1 MTQNS
6 SPSTNPIETRHFG
19 VAERGK
25 MYSLEGNYKEALR
38 HYREAIRMSHRDAD
52 SEIFFQHYSQC
63 VMEALELSG
72 AHDEVIAYCDT
83 FLDFLDEKLDE
94 NNSNA
99 PLLTKYYATILER
112 QAIQFLL
119 KNEKS
124 EAIELLKLAQQ
135 KAGRGKQPITDD
147 LLNWALRGYVISKK
161 QINDLQRKHQ
171 YFIVRKE
178 TIQPAIAVELP
189 QGFSPF

>member
-1 MTQNS
+1 
-6 SPSTNPIETRHFG
+6 
-19 VAERGK
+19 
-25 MYSLEGNYKEALR
+25 MYSLEGNFKEALR

-83 FLDFLDEKLDE
+83 FLDFLAEKLDE
-94 NNSNA
+94 NSA
-99 PLLTKYYATILER
+99 DTSLLTKYYAAVLER

-119 KNEKS
+119 QGEK
-124 EAIELLKLAQQ
+124 EDAIDTLKLAQQ
-135 KAGRGKQPITDD
+135 KVGRGKQPITDD
-147 LLNWALRGYVISKK
+147 LLNWALRGYTISKK
-161 QINDLQRKHQ
+161 QVTDLQRKHQ
-171 YFIVRKE
+171 YFIVRKD
-178 TIQPAIAVELP
+178 TVQPAIAVELP